1 MKLDIYKLITLLLPI
16 HKRLPNRIA
25 ILRMLLYP
33 MIRLWQGF
41 EEYRAWSTYV
51 AGITSQTKALEN
63 YLNRKLDND
72 YKRIRIRHFVR
83 PDTLFFYNENESPEI
98 IYIPDQIYG
107 LPNEDKVYLKYQF
120 EYNDGTTEDFEVDVP
135 SDIDA
140 GLVDNEILKYKLAG
154 KTYQINII

>member
-1 MKLDIYKLITLLLPI
+1 
-16 HKRLPNRIA
+16 LPNRIA

-33 MIRLWQGF
+33 MILLWQGF

-83 PDTLFFYNENESPEI
+83 PDTLFFYNENESSEI
-98 IYIPDQIYG
+98 IYIPDYTSG
-107 LPNEDKVYLKYQF
+107 LPNEDKVFLKYQF
-120 EYNDGTTEDFEVDVP
+120 EYNDGTTADFEVDVP

-140 GLVDNEILKYKLAG
+140 GLVDNEILKSLMSDKNLRERNY
-154 KTYQINII
+154 